1 MNYSVN
7 NLTEVAD
14 CNVLLSMAA
23 REKADLDFKKL
34 SDERLTTR
42 FAETSL
48 ELDADLQGVLAELSA
63 LETVIAVLPEG
74 PSKDEALN
82 KRTRL
87 EYKRFLL
94 ETRKESYGSVA
105 LLGKEMDLAR
115 IIEELAEVDA
125 FIAAITAQKTSLENE
140 G

>member
-7 NLTEVAD
+7 NLTDVAD

-48 ELDADLQGVLAELSA
+48 ELDADLQGVLAELAA

-74 PSKDEALN
+74 PSRDEALN

-87 EYKRFLL
+87 EYKKFLL

-105 LLGKEMDLAR
+105 LLGKQMDLAR
-115 IIEELAEVDA
+115 VVQELDEVDA
-125 FIAAITAQKTSLENE
+125 FMVAISNKKSALENQA
-140 G
+140 